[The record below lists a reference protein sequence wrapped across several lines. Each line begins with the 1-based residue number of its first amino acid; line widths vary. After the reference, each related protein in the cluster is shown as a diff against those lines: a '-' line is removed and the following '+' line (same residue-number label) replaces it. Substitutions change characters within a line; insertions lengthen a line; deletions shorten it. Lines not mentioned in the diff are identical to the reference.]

1 MSSNLSISSKG
12 PPTVLRTPA
21 RTKRRSVSSIPS
33 SDPSSLGLEEV
44 LTEED
49 GEETEIL
56 TPDVPA
62 SLPSTQSGG
71 NNATFSFASLLSAP
85 APVILSTPL
94 EHCAFGPDGCVR
106 CKRGSVVMVRRGRE
120 RRVLEGVSGEGIVT
134 TTPTS
139 ARGAY
144 IGAAHTIS
152 VELFSLSDDTNS
164 APGTRT
170 HSPSR
175 ARRRGCSHP
184 RAGSWYGPSH
194 RRLPLVV
201 QHRD

>member
-1 MSSNLSISSKG
+1 MAKARGIPRTPSKLTICKTDLETLHSKLSSGATQPAVLEEDESAGNASGSGSTSSAPQRMSSNLSISSKG

-33 SDPSSLGLEEV
+33 SDPSSLGLEEA

-94 EHCAFGPDGCVR
+94 E
-106 CKRGSVVMVRRGRE
+106 RE
-120 RRVLEGVSGEGIVT
+120 L
-134 TTPTS
+134 
-139 ARGAY
+139 
-144 IGAAHTIS
+144 
-152 VELFSLSDDTNS
+152 LNSLSALGFDI
-164 APGTRT
+164 AQIV
-170 HSPSR
+170 HSVLTDACDASG
-175 ARRRGCSHP
+175 AV
-184 RAGSWYGPSH
+184 W
-194 RRLPLVV
+194 
-201 QHRD
+201 